1 MEADVLGRELFND
14 DDEDYSLE
22 RADKVS
28 VLAVSHPLALY
39 STSDLSEN
47 SYGALRSNGSTDGF
61 ETLAEALNTNPVE
74 LAIFKQHTWWPGI
87 LFRTVQMERVFLDGY
102 ARLQKNLVYT
112 GYVLIVVISILVP
125 LQNYVGALYRFN
137 STCPEAY
144 ESLCVCAPDIV
155 LEVSES
161 CLGRTAGSL
170 FWQMLEVF
178 FAKSLPILAA
188 VMLTFIGVHYFIH
201 RSERI
206 KEKTWS
212 MLSSW
217 LAYAVL
223 IFFIF
228 GTVVNSD
235 MMSNTEWNSTYYSVY
250 LLLLPSYIYFGG
262 NPSFLMFLALCIL
275 MTGMYCALYFVAL
288 DVMRNEV
295 ILEDNLDELKI
306 LESFWSQS
314 IYSTSV
320 WTILTL
326 CGAFVQVRADLESWQ
341 N

>member
-1 MEADVLGRELFND
+1 
-14 DDEDYSLE
+14 
-22 RADKVS
+22 
-28 VLAVSHPLALY
+28 
-39 STSDLSEN
+39 
-47 SYGALRSNGSTDGF
+47 
-61 ETLAEALNTNPVE
+61 
-74 LAIFKQHTWWPGI
+74 
-87 LFRTVQMERVFLDGY
+87 
-102 ARLQKNLVYT
+102 
-112 GYVLIVVISILVP
+112 
-125 LQNYVGALYRFN
+125 
-137 STCPEAY
+137 
-144 ESLCVCAPDIV
+144 
-155 LEVSES
+155 
-161 CLGRTAGSL
+161 
-170 FWQMLEVF
+170 
-178 FAKSLPILAA
+178 
-188 VMLTFIGVHYFIH
+188 
-201 RSERI
+201 
-206 KEKTWS
+206 
-212 MLSSW
+212 
-217 LAYAVL
+217 
-223 IFFIF
+223 
-228 GTVVNSD
+228 